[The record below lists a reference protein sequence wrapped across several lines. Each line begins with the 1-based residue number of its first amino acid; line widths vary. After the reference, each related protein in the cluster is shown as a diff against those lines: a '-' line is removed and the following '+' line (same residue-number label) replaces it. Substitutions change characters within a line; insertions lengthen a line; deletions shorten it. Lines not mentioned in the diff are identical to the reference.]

1 MESLIIAQLRVC
13 ADCAKDAPDE
23 FTRLNTAARP
33 MLREAAAE
41 IERLRAA
48 LTEIAEDQKTYLGH
62 GAYDEGPL
70 PGDYCQKLARKAL
83 AFHNEQ
89 SGDGKK

>member
-1 MESLIIAQLRVC
+1 MSLV
-13 ADCAKDAPDE
+13 D
-23 FTRLNTAARP
+23 RLKYLAREMQP
-33 MLREAAAE
+33 SGLGGVGRALDWKQHTILSDAAAE

-70 PGDYCQKLARKAL
+70 PGDYCQKLARKTL
-83 AFHNEQ
+83 AFHNER
-89 SGDGKK
+89 SDKAT